1 MPPMRGGLEAQ
12 GARHLEGA
20 LTARIGP
27 ALPSNEPRG
36 SVVWHKPMRQS
47 EPVLDDS
54 DIDVL
59 RRLANGD
66 RAALG
71 VLYDRHAP
79 VLLALGVRIVRVRR
93 EAEDLLHDVFL
104 ELWRHAGDYQA
115 ERGSVKSW
123 MLLRMRSRC
132 LDRVRSHGYSRVVAL
147 DGEREGVLRGGVTE
161 LDERRLD
168 GARLKGLLERLPVG
182 QREVLALGYFEGLS
196 FSEIATR
203 LDIPLGTVKSRVSA
217 AMQTLRKELGV
228 RAPEEAS

>member
-1 MPPMRGGLEAQ
+1 MREQATSSK
-12 GARHLEGA
+12 ARDSK
-20 LTARIGP
+20 TMARP
-27 ALPSNEPRG
+27 
-36 SVVWHKPMRQS
+36 SVVWHKAMRQR
-47 EPVLDDS
+47 EPVLDES
-54 DIDVL
+54 DIIVL

-71 VLYDRHAP
+71 VLYDRHAA
-79 VLLALGVRIVRVRR
+79 VLLALGVRIVRARR

-104 ELWRHAGDYQA
+104 ELWRHAGDYQP

-147 DGEREGVLRGGVTE
+147 DAEPVRGGVTE

-168 GARLKGLLERLPVG
+168 GARLKSLLERLPPG

-196 FSEIATR
+196 FSEIASQ

>member
-1 MPPMRGGLEAQ
+1 MSEQADSAQ
-12 GARHLEGA
+12 DMIAMARPL
-20 LTARIGP
+20 
-27 ALPSNEPRG
+27 
-36 SVVWHKPMRQS
+36 VVWHKPMRQS
-47 EPVLDDS
+47 EPVLDES
-54 DIDVL
+54 DIVVL

-66 RAALG
+66 KAALG

-79 VLLALGVRIVRVRR
+79 VLMALGLRIVRARR

-104 ELWRHAGDYQA
+104 ELWRHAGDYQP

-147 DGEREGVLRGGVTE
+147 DHEPARSGVAE
-161 LDERRLD
+161 LDERRID
-168 GARLKGLLERLPVG
+168 GSRLRGLLEHLPQG

-196 FSEIATR
+196 FSEIATQ
-203 LDIPLGTVKSRVSA
+203 LDIPIGTVKSRVSA

-228 RAPEEAS
+228 NASSPRDPKEAP

>member
-1 MPPMRGGLEAQ
+1 MSELANTAQ
-12 GARHLEGA
+12 DLIAMARPL
-20 LTARIGP
+20 
-27 ALPSNEPRG
+27 
-36 SVVWHKPMRQS
+36 VVRQKSMRQS
-47 EPVLDDS
+47 EPVLDES
-54 DIDVL
+54 DIVVL

-66 RAALG
+66 KTALG

-79 VLLALGVRIVRVRR
+79 VLLALGLRIVRVRR

-104 ELWRHAGDYQA
+104 ELWRHAGDYQP

-132 LDRVRSHGYSRVVAL
+132 LDRVRSHGFSRVVAL
-147 DGEREGVLRGGVTE
+147 GPDDSESGRSSVTE
-161 LDERRLD
+161 LGERRID
-168 GARLKGLLERLPVG
+168 GNRLKTLLERLPPG

-196 FSEIATR
+196 FSEIASQ

-228 RAPEEAS
+228 HVPKEAS